1 MCGFL
6 GVITNSNI
14 QKSYIK
20 SGNEF
25 LSCRGPD
32 DHRQIEGLL
41 SEKFNY
47 LFSFHRL
54 SIIDLSENAS
64 QPMTTKN
71 GNSIIMFNGEIYNFR
86 ELRKEMEEAGIRFST
101 SHSDTEVLLLGVEN
115 YGTKFIDKVEGQFSV
130 AFLNEKEE
138 KLTLII
144 DRLGQKPLYYSL
156 NENEL
161 IFSSSFKSVLTY
173 KNNFEINSDQISVF
187 FELGI
192 IPSPNTLDQNIFKL
206 EPGEIIE
213 FSITKLNIEKKYKYW
228 KIEDYVS
235 ENPFDEE
242 IFLELFNKAVQKRL
256 VSDVPIATL
265 LSGGIDSTSIVK
277 SLYETSLNKVNTY
290 SVSNKNPAYDES
302 IWSKKVSE
310 KYSTNH
316 TVEEI
321 DGQNL
326 LDDPLEIIRLFDEPY
341 SDPSIFPSNLIYNR
355 ISQDYKVAL
364 SGDGGDELLGGY
376 EKVSLSISKSYWPD
390 FLLRF
395 LVKIIPSEF
404 GTGAGILKKS
414 SNHFDSFT
422 ALTTDK
428 KLIRLLSLT
437 SSISFRK
444 KYLDSRL
451 GVLKSLIIADYRL
464 YLSEM
469 MLHKVDRTSM
479 ANSLEVRSPFLDH
492 KLIEYVLG
500 SDMSFFNLEKSKL
513 ILKNYLHPDF
523 SDDFILRKKM
533 GFVFDLESWIFTN
546 EDLIL
551 NIINSHNFLNTK
563 RIKKLFKRKS
573 RINAIRI
580 LKILTMCLFVDDYY
594 KISNEITR

>member
-6 GVITNSNI
+6 GVITNNNI

-32 DHRQIEGLL
+32 DHKQIEGLL

-138 KLTLII
+138 KLTLIR

-192 IPSPNTLDQNIFKL
+192 IPSPNTLDRNIFKL

-213 FSITKLNIEKKYKYW
+213 FSITKLIIEKKYKYW

-235 ENPFDEE
+235 ENPFDEK

-326 LDDPLEIIRLFDEPY
+326 LDDPIEVIRLFDEPY

-395 LVKIIPSEF
+395 LVKIIPSEL
-404 GTGAGILKKS
+404 GTSGSILKKS

-437 SSISFRK
+437 SGINFRK

-513 ILKNYLHPDF
+513 ILKNYLHLDF

-533 GFVFDLESWIFTN
+533 GFVFDLESWIYTN

-551 NIINSHNFLNTK
+551 NIIKSHNFLNTK

>member
-6 GVITNSNI
+6 GVITNNNI
-14 QKSYIK
+14 QKSHIK

-32 DHRQIEGLL
+32 DHRQIEGQL

-101 SHSDTEVLLLGVEN
+101 SHSDTEVLLLGIEN
-115 YGTKFIDKVEGQFSV
+115 YGTEFIDKVEGQFSV

-138 KLTLII
+138 KLTLIR

-228 KIEDYVS
+228 KIDDYVS

-277 SLYETSLNKVNTY
+277 SLYGTSLNKVNTY

-326 LDDPLEIIRLFDEPY
+326 LDDPLEVIRLFDEPY

-437 SSISFRK
+437 SGISFRK

>member
-1 MCGFL
+1 MCGFF
-6 GVITNSNI
+6 GAVSKNNI
-14 QKSYIK
+14 NKSLIEK
-20 SGNEF
+20 SDEY
-25 LSCRGPD
+25 LVCRGPD

-64 QPMTTKN
+64 QPMITKN

-86 ELRKEMEEAGIRFST
+86 ELRKEMEEAGIQFST
-101 SHSDTEVLLLGVEN
+101 SHSDTEVLLLGIEN

-138 KLTLII
+138 RLTLIR
-144 DRLGQKPLYYSL
+144 DRLGQKPLYYSM
-156 NENEL
+156 NESEL

-242 IFLELFNKAVQKRL
+242 IFFELFNKAIQKRL

-277 SLYETSLNKVNTY
+277 SLQETSLNKINTY

-326 LDDPLEIIRLFDEPY
+326 LDDPIEVIRLFDEPY

-376 EKVSLSISKSYWPD
+376 EKISLSISKSYWPD

-404 GTGAGILKKS
+404 GTSGGILKKS

-428 KLIRLLSLT
+428 KLIKLLSLT
-437 SSISFRK
+437 SGINFRK

-513 ILKNYLHPDF
+513 ILKNYLHLDF
-523 SDDFILRKKM
+523 SDDFIYRKKM
-533 GFVFDLESWIFTN
+533 GFVFDLENWIYSN
-546 EDLIL
+546 ENLIL
-551 NIINSHNFLNTK
+551 NIIKSHNFLNTK
-563 RIKKLFKRKS
+563 KIKKLFKRKS
-573 RINAIRI
+573 RMNAIRI
-580 LKILTMCLFVDDYY
+580 LKALTLCLFVADYY
-594 KISNEITR
+594 KISN